1 MTLEENT
8 PSLSDA
14 AYKLHIYGRVFHRKG
29 QAFFFFFVNYYTFKA
44 AVNVNHLSGSNIWG
58 FFCKGKDQGRES
70 LVIYI
75 HYSLLLI
82 TLLAPVLKD
91 NDVHS

>member
-1 MTLEENT
+1 MTLEKNT

-14 AYKLHIYGRVFHRKG
+14 AYKLCIYGRVFHKKG
-29 QAFFFFFVNYYTFKA
+29 QAFFFNYYTLKA
-44 AVNVNHLSGSNIWG
+44 AVNVNHLPGINIWG
-58 FFCKGKDQGRES
+58 FFCKGKEQCRKS

-75 HYSLLLI
+75 HYLLSLFLI
-82 TLLAPVLKD
+82 ALVARVLKD